1 MRNRFS
7 KSVKSVAEQF
17 VWSHWHCLSIR
28 NLCQRTREA
37 VTGQIEIDIWTNTL
51 WQTPKKLSHR
61 CLSSSHFDVSKHLD
75 VDNYVR
81 SRFFCT
87 DPSLMICHS
96 WLCHWHKWRNACHI
110 VRETVLVTS
119 AKRFD
124 FDCLKIPPDVKLSSC
139 ISDENVCR
147 IASKRNRASAVVSEC
162 KQCQAVTAKC
172 LPCAWTLSNTGKY
185 TQTKLPS
192 TV

>member
-51 WQTPKKLSHR
+51 WQTPKKFSHR
-61 CLSSSHFDVSKHLD
+61 CMSSSHFDVSNYF
-75 VDNYVR
+75 DNYLR
-81 SRFFCT
+81 SRFFFA
-87 DPSLMICHS
+87 DPSLMICMSLMVFSLTQMTECVSHCERNRACNICQKIWF
-96 WLCHWHKWRNACHI
+96 WLAQNTAWC
-110 VRETVLVTS
+110 
-119 AKRFD
+119 
-124 FDCLKIPPDVKLSSC
+124 KLSSC

-192 TV
+192 TA

>member
-1 MRNRFS
+1 MSR
-7 KSVKSVAEQF
+7 
-17 VWSHWHCLSIR
+17 
-28 NLCQRTREA
+28 
-37 VTGQIEIDIWTNTL
+37 
-51 WQTPKKLSHR
+51 
-61 CLSSSHFDVSKHLD
+61 SHFDVSKHFD

-81 SRFFCT
+81 SRFFFAE
-87 DPSLMICHS
+87 PSLMKCHS
-96 WLCHWHKWRNACHI
+96 WMTECVCHI
-110 VRETVLVTS
+110 AGETVLVSS

-192 TV
+192 ATVMLHKYMNAACKCHIREEHNEADFVKCELEQT